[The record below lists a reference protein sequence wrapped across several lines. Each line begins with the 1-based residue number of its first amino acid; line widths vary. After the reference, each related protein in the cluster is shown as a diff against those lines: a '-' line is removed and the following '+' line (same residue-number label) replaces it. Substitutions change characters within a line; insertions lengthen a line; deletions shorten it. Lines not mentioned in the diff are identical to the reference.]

1 MTCQKLSLGV
11 IVCKTFKMLL
21 KTKAQQKWNL
31 RDIAMK
37 MKLFMTSVL
46 STSLLLTAC
55 GGGSSDDSPV
65 TTNPSGTPAN
75 NIQNPVV
82 KVDAYTST
90 NLGSVAAES
99 SVLTYKMLGQSGQEV
114 QATSL
119 VFTPNTPPPTGGWPI
134 VVWAHGT
141 TGVADACAPS
151 KAVLTDST
159 KDLISKLLAAG
170 YVVVAPDYEGLGT
183 SGIHPFLNVKSE
195 AFSITDAVVAT
206 RNYLSQRN
214 LLTSKKWLTV
224 GHSQGGHAALSAAQY
239 ASRAQLDYKGT
250 VAVAPASNLGFILVA
265 GEQAVANAT
274 IDKKIPMYAQLDTY
288 TALVTAGI
296 RNTQP
301 SFNYSQVFTSQTENT
316 AQQAETICAG
326 PLAQALAVNMQTY
339 AATHGGTLDGFTRT
353 QPNFM
358 TVPLV
363 KTFLDKDSQP
373 LQAKVTT
380 PIIIYQ
386 GLADTTV
393 PKVAT
398 DILISNAT
406 VVGTKINSYV
416 TGNWDHNTAMS
427 SNVDNIVGNV
437 QTLLTAQ

>member
-1 MTCQKLSLGV
+1 
-11 IVCKTFKMLL
+11 
-21 KTKAQQKWNL
+21 
-31 RDIAMK
+31 MK
-37 MKLFMTSVL
+37 MNLLMTSVL
-46 STSLLLTAC
+46 STSLFLVAC
-55 GGGSSDDSPV
+55 GGGSSDDGPAP
-65 TTNPSGTPAN
+65 TNPSGTPIN

-82 KVDAYTST
+82 KVEAYTST

-99 SVLTYKMLGQSGQEV
+99 SILTYKMLGQSGQEV

-119 VFTPNTPPPTGGWPI
+119 VFTPNTPTPVGGWPI

-151 KAVLTDST
+151 KAALADST

-206 RNYLSQRN
+206 RNYLLQRN

-224 GHSQGGHAALSAAQY
+224 GHSQGGHAALGAAQY

-250 VAVAPASNLGFILVA
+250 VAVAPASNLGGILVD
-265 GEQAVANAT
+265 GEAQVANAP
-274 IDKKIPMYAQLDTY
+274 IDIKIATYAQLDTY

-301 SFNYSQVFTSQTENT
+301 AFNYSQVFTSQISSI
-316 AQQAETICAG
+316 AAQAENLCSG
-326 PLAQALAVNMQTY
+326 PLYGAFYEGMSNY
-339 AATHGGTLDGFTRT
+339 AKDHNGTLDGFTRT

-358 TVPLV
+358 AVPLV
-363 KTFLDKDSQP
+363 KTFLEKDSQP
-373 LQAKVTT
+373 LQVKVTT

-386 GLADTTV
+386 GIADPTV
-393 PKVAT
+393 PKLAT
-398 DILISNAT
+398 DLLISNAT
-406 VVGTKINSYV
+406 AVGTKINSYV
-416 TGNWDHNTAMS
+416 TGNWDHGTVMS
-427 SNVDNIVGNV
+427 SNVDNIVMDVKN
-437 QTLLTAQ
+437 LISP

>member
-1 MTCQKLSLGV
+1 MP
-11 IVCKTFKMLL
+11 
-21 KTKAQQKWNL
+21 
-31 RDIAMK
+31 MK
-37 MKLFMTSVL
+37 MKLLMTSVL
-46 STSLLLTAC
+46 STSLFLVAC
-55 GGGSSDDSPV
+55 GGGSSDDGPA
-65 TTNPSGTPAN
+65 TTNPSGTPTN

-82 KVDAYTST
+82 KVEAYTST

-99 SVLTYKMLGQSGQEV
+99 SILTYKMLGQRGQEV

-119 VFTPNTPPPTGGWPI
+119 VFTPNTPPPVGGWPI

-141 TGVADACAPS
+141 TGVADVCAPS
-151 KAVLTDST
+151 KAALADST

-183 SGIHPFLNVKSE
+183 PGIHPFLNVKSE
-195 AFSITDAVVAT
+195 AFSITDAVVAA

-214 LLTSKKWLTV
+214 LLTSKKWVTV
-224 GHSQGGHAALSAAQY
+224 GHSQGGHAALGAAQY
-239 ASRAQLDYKGT
+239 ASRAQLEYKGT
-250 VAVAPASNLGFILVA
+250 VAVAPASNLGFILIA
-265 GEQAVANAT
+265 GEQSVAKAT
-274 IDKKIPMYAQLDTY
+274 LDKKISMYAQLDTY

-301 SFNYSQVFTSQTENT
+301 TFDYPQVFTPQISSI
-316 AQQAETICAG
+316 AQQAETICSG
-326 PLAQALAVNMQTY
+326 PLGQAFGAGMTQYVTEHN
-339 AATHGGTLDGFTRT
+339 GTLDGYTRT

-358 TVPLV
+358 AVPLV

-373 LQAKVTT
+373 LQVKVTT

-386 GLADTTV
+386 GLADSTV

-416 TGNWDHNTAMS
+416 TGNWDHGTAMS

-437 QTLLTAQ
+437 QSLLAAQ

>member
-1 MTCQKLSLGV
+1 
-11 IVCKTFKMLL
+11 
-21 KTKAQQKWNL
+21 
-31 RDIAMK
+31 MK

-46 STSLLLTAC
+46 STSLFLVAC
-55 GGGSSDDSPV
+55 GGGSSDDNSAIID
-65 TTNPSGTPAN
+65 PSGTPAN

-99 SVLTYKMLGQSGQEV
+99 SILTYKMLGQSGQEV

-151 KAVLTDST
+151 KAALTDST

-183 SGIHPFLNVKSE
+183 AGIHPFLNVKSE
-195 AFSITDAVVAT
+195 AYSITDAVVAT

-301 SFNYSQVFTSQTENT
+301 SFNYSQVFTSQTEST

-358 TVPLV
+358 AVPVV

-373 LQAKVTT
+373 LQAKVST

>member
-1 MTCQKLSLGV
+1 
-11 IVCKTFKMLL
+11 
-21 KTKAQQKWNL
+21 
-31 RDIAMK
+31 MK
-37 MKLFMTSVL
+37 MKLLMTSVL
-46 STSLLLTAC
+46 STSLFLVAC
-55 GGGSSDDSPV
+55 GGGSSDDGPA
-65 TTNPSGTPAN
+65 TTNPSGTPTN

-82 KVDAYTST
+82 KVEAYTST

-99 SVLTYKMLGQSGQEV
+99 SILTYKMLGQSGQEV

-119 VFTPNTPPPTGGWPI
+119 VFTPITPPPVGGWPI

-151 KAVLTDST
+151 KAALADST

-183 SGIHPFLNVKSE
+183 PGIHPFLNVRSE
-195 AFSITDAVVAT
+195 AFSITDAVVAA

-214 LLTSKKWLTV
+214 LLTSKKWVTV
-224 GHSQGGHAALSAAQY
+224 GHSQGGHAALGAAQY

-250 VAVAPASNLGFILVA
+250 VAVAPASNLGSILVD
-265 GEQAVANAT
+265 GEAQVANAP
-274 IDKKIPMYAQLDTY
+274 IDIKIGTYAQLDTY

-301 SFNYSQVFTSQTENT
+301 SFDYGQVFTSQISSI
-316 AQQAETICAG
+316 AAQAENLCSG
-326 PLAQALAVNMQTY
+326 PLYGAFYEGMSNY
-339 AATHGGTLDGFTRT
+339 AKDHNGTLDGFTRT

-358 TVPLV
+358 AVPLV
-363 KTFLDKDSQP
+363 KTFLEKDSQP
-373 LQAKVTT
+373 LQVKVTT

-386 GLADTTV
+386 GIADPTV
-393 PKVAT
+393 PKLAT
-398 DILISNAT
+398 DLLIFNAT
-406 VVGTKINSYV
+406 AVGTKINNYV
-416 TGNWDHNTAMS
+416 TGNWDHGTAMS

-437 QTLLTAQ
+437 QSLLAAQ

>member
-1 MTCQKLSLGV
+1 
-11 IVCKTFKMLL
+11 
-21 KTKAQQKWNL
+21 
-31 RDIAMK
+31 MK
-37 MKLFMTSVL
+37 MKLLMTSVL
-46 STSLLLTAC
+46 STSLFLVAC
-55 GGGSSDDSPV
+55 GGGSSDDGPA
-65 TTNPSGTPAN
+65 TTNPSGTPIN

-82 KVDAYTST
+82 KVEAYTST

-99 SVLTYKMLGQSGQEV
+99 SILTYKMLGQSGQEV

-119 VFTPNTPPPTGGWPI
+119 VFTPITPPPVGGWPI

-141 TGVADACAPS
+141 TGVADVCAPS
-151 KAVLTDST
+151 KAALADST

-183 SGIHPFLNVKSE
+183 PGIHPFLNVKSE

-214 LLTSKKWLTV
+214 LLTSKKWVTV
-224 GHSQGGHAALSAAQY
+224 GHSQGGHAALGAAQY
-239 ASRAQLDYKGT
+239 ASRAQLEYKGT
-250 VAVAPASNLGFILVA
+250 VAVVPASNLGFILIA
-265 GEQAVANAT
+265 GEQSVANAT
-274 IDKKIPMYAQLDTY
+274 LDKKISMYAQLDTY

-301 SFNYSQVFTSQTENT
+301 TFDYSQVFTPQISSI
-316 AQQAETICAG
+316 AQQAETICSG
-326 PLAQALAVNMQTY
+326 PLGQAFGAGMTQYVTEHN
-339 AATHGGTLDGFTRT
+339 GTLDGYTRT

-358 TVPLV
+358 AVPLV

-373 LQAKVTT
+373 LQVKVTT

-386 GLADTTV
+386 GLADSTV

-416 TGNWDHNTAMS
+416 TGNWDHGTAMS

-437 QTLLTAQ
+437 QSLLAAQ

>member
-1 MTCQKLSLGV
+1 
-11 IVCKTFKMLL
+11 
-21 KTKAQQKWNL
+21 
-31 RDIAMK
+31 MK
-37 MKLFMTSVL
+37 MKLLMTSVL
-46 STSLLLTAC
+46 STSLFLVAC
-55 GGGSSDDSPV
+55 GGGSSDDGPA
-65 TTNPSGTPAN
+65 TTNPSGTPIN

-82 KVDAYTST
+82 KVEAYTST

-99 SVLTYKMLGQSGQEV
+99 SILTYKMLGQSGQEV

-119 VFTPNTPPPTGGWPI
+119 VFTPITPPPVGGWPI

-151 KAVLTDST
+151 KAALADST

-183 SGIHPFLNVKSE
+183 PGIHPFLNVKSE
-195 AFSITDAVVAT
+195 AFSITDAVVAA

-214 LLTSKKWLTV
+214 LLTSKKWVTV
-224 GHSQGGHAALSAAQY
+224 GHSQGGHAALGAAQY

-250 VAVAPASNLGFILVA
+250 VAVAPASNLGSILVD
-265 GEQAVANAT
+265 GEAQVANAP
-274 IDKKIPMYAQLDTY
+274 IDIKIGTYAQLDTY

-301 SFNYSQVFTSQTENT
+301 SFDYGQVFNSQISSI
-316 AQQAETICAG
+316 AAQAENLCSG
-326 PLAQALAVNMQTY
+326 PLYGAFYEGMSNY
-339 AATHGGTLDGFTRT
+339 AKDHNGTLDGFTRT

-358 TVPLV
+358 AVPLV
-363 KTFLDKDSQP
+363 KIFLEKDSQP
-373 LQAKVTT
+373 LQVKVTT

-386 GLADTTV
+386 GIADPTV
-393 PKVAT
+393 PKLAT
-398 DILISNAT
+398 DLLISNAT
-406 VVGTKINSYV
+406 AVGTKINNYV
-416 TGNWDHNTAMS
+416 TGNWDHGTAMS

-437 QTLLTAQ
+437 QSLLEAQ

>member
-1 MTCQKLSLGV
+1 
-11 IVCKTFKMLL
+11 
-21 KTKAQQKWNL
+21 
-31 RDIAMK
+31 MK

-99 SVLTYKMLGQSGQEV
+99 SILTYKMLGQSGQEV

-141 TGVADACAPS
+141 TGVADVCAPS
-151 KAVLTDST
+151 KAALTDST

-301 SFNYSQVFTSQTENT
+301 SFNYSQVFTSQTEST

-358 TVPLV
+358 AVPLV

-373 LQAKVTT
+373 LQAKVST

-416 TGNWDHNTAMS
+416 TGNWDHGTAMS

>member
-1 MTCQKLSLGV
+1 
-11 IVCKTFKMLL
+11 
-21 KTKAQQKWNL
+21 
-31 RDIAMK
+31 MK
-37 MKLFMTSVL
+37 MKLLMTSVL
-46 STSLLLTAC
+46 STSLFLVAC
-55 GGGSSDDSPV
+55 GGGSSDDGPA
-65 TTNPSGTPAN
+65 TTNPSGTPTN

-82 KVDAYTST
+82 KVEAYTST

-99 SVLTYKMLGQSGQEV
+99 SILTYKMLGQSGQEV

-119 VFTPNTPPPTGGWPI
+119 VFTPNTPPPVGGWPI

-141 TGVADACAPS
+141 TGVADVCAPS
-151 KAVLTDST
+151 KAALADST

-183 SGIHPFLNVKSE
+183 PGIHPFLNVKSE
-195 AFSITDAVVAT
+195 AFSITDAVVAA

-214 LLTSKKWLTV
+214 LLTSKKWVTV
-224 GHSQGGHAALSAAQY
+224 GHSQGGHAALGAAQY

-250 VAVAPASNLGFILVA
+250 VAVAPASNLGSILVD
-265 GEQAVANAT
+265 GEAQVANAP
-274 IDKKIPMYAQLDTY
+274 IDIKIGTYAQLDTY

-301 SFNYSQVFTSQTENT
+301 SFDYGQVFTSQISSI
-316 AQQAETICAG
+316 AAQAENLCSG
-326 PLAQALAVNMQTY
+326 PLYGAFYEGMSNY
-339 AATHGGTLDGFTRT
+339 AKDHNGTLDGFIRT

-358 TVPLV
+358 AVPLV

-373 LQAKVTT
+373 LQVKVTT

-386 GLADTTV
+386 GLADSTV
-393 PKVAT
+393 PKLAT
-398 DILISNAT
+398 DLLIFNAT

-416 TGNWDHNTAMS
+416 TGNWDHGTAMS
-427 SNVDNIVGNV
+427 SNVDNIVGSV
-437 QTLLTAQ
+437 QTLLSAQ

>member
-1 MTCQKLSLGV
+1 ME
-11 IVCKTFKMLL
+11 FKGY
-21 KTKAQQKWNL
+21 
-31 RDIAMK
+31 IAMK
-37 MKLFMTSVL
+37 MKLLMTSVL
-46 STSLLLTAC
+46 STSLFLVAC
-55 GGGSSDDSPV
+55 GGGSSDDDSPIV
-65 TTNPSGTPAN
+65 DPSGTPTN

-99 SVLTYKMLGQSGQEV
+99 SILTYKMLGQSGQEV

-119 VFTPNTPPPTGGWPI
+119 VFTPNTPPPAGGWPI

-151 KAVLTDST
+151 KAALADST

-183 SGIHPFLNVKSE
+183 PGIHPFLNVKSE
-195 AFSITDAVVAT
+195 AFSITDAVVAA
-206 RNYLSQRN
+206 RNYLTQRN
-214 LLTSKKWLTV
+214 LLTSKKWMTV
-224 GHSQGGHAALSAAQY
+224 GHSQGGNAALGAAQY

-250 VAVAPASNLGFILVA
+250 VAVAPASNLGSILVA
-265 GEQAVANAT
+265 GEAQVANAP
-274 IDKKIPMYAQLDTY
+274 IDIKIGTYAQLDTY

-301 SFNYSQVFTSQTENT
+301 SFDYGQVFTSQISGT
-316 AQQAETICAG
+316 AAQAETICAG
-326 PLAQALAVNMQTY
+326 PLEDAFIKAMDDYKKAN
-339 AATHGGTLDGFTRT
+339 GGTLDGYTRT

-358 TVPLV
+358 AVPLV

-386 GLADTTV
+386 GLGDTTV
-393 PKVAT
+393 PKLAT
-398 DILISNAT
+398 DLLIFNAT
-406 VVGTKINSYV
+406 TVGTKINSYV
-416 TGNWDHNTAMS
+416 TGNWDHNTAMT

>member
-1 MTCQKLSLGV
+1 
-11 IVCKTFKMLL
+11 
-21 KTKAQQKWNL
+21 
-31 RDIAMK
+31 MK
-37 MKLFMTSVL
+37 MKLLMTSVL
-46 STSLLLTAC
+46 STSLFLVAC
-55 GGGSSDDSPV
+55 GGGSSDDGPA
-65 TTNPSGTPAN
+65 TTNPSGTPTN

-82 KVDAYTST
+82 KVEAYTST

-99 SVLTYKMLGQSGQEV
+99 SILTYKMLGQSGQEV

-119 VFTPNTPPPTGGWPI
+119 VFTPNTPPPVGGWPI

-141 TGVADACAPS
+141 TGVADVCAPS
-151 KAVLTDST
+151 KAALADST

-183 SGIHPFLNVKSE
+183 PGIHPFLNVKSE
-195 AFSITDAVVAT
+195 AFSITDAVVAA

-214 LLTSKKWLTV
+214 LLTSKKWVTV
-224 GHSQGGHAALSAAQY
+224 GHSQGGHAALGAAQY
-239 ASRAQLDYKGT
+239 ASRAQLEYKGT
-250 VAVAPASNLGFILVA
+250 VAVAPASNLGFILIA
-265 GEQAVANAT
+265 GEQSVANAT
-274 IDKKIPMYAQLDTY
+274 LDKKISMYAQLDTY

-301 SFNYSQVFTSQTENT
+301 TFDYPQVFTLQISSI
-316 AQQAETICAG
+316 AQQAETICSG
-326 PLAQALAVNMQTY
+326 PLGQAFGAGMTQYVTEHN
-339 AATHGGTLDGFTRT
+339 GTLDGYTRT

-358 TVPLV
+358 AVPLV
-363 KTFLDKDSQP
+363 KTFLEKDSQP
-373 LQAKVTT
+373 LQVKVTT

-386 GLADTTV
+386 GLADSTV

-416 TGNWDHNTAMS
+416 TGNWDHGTAMS

-437 QTLLTAQ
+437 QSLLAAQ

>member
-1 MTCQKLSLGV
+1 
-11 IVCKTFKMLL
+11 
-21 KTKAQQKWNL
+21 
-31 RDIAMK
+31 MK
-37 MKLFMTSVL
+37 MNLLMTSVL
-46 STSLLLTAC
+46 STSLFLVAC
-55 GGGSSDDSPV
+55 GGGSSDDGPAP
-65 TTNPSGTPAN
+65 TNPSGTPTN

-82 KVDAYTST
+82 KVETYTST
-90 NLGSVAAES
+90 NLGTVAAES
-99 SVLTYKMLGQSGQEV
+99 SILTYKMLGQSGQEV

-119 VFTPNTPPPTGGWPI
+119 VFTPNNPPPVGGWPI

-151 KAVLTDST
+151 KAALAEST
-159 KDLISKLLAAG
+159 KDLISKLLTAG

-183 SGIHPFLNVKSE
+183 PGIHPFLNVKSE

-224 GHSQGGHAALSAAQY
+224 GHSQGGHAALGAAQY

-250 VAVAPASNLGFILVA
+250 VAVAPASNLGGILVD
-265 GEQAVANAT
+265 GEAQVANAP
-274 IDKKIPMYAQLDTY
+274 IDIKIATYAQLDTY

-301 SFNYSQVFTSQTENT
+301 AFNYSQVFTSQISSI
-316 AQQAETICAG
+316 AAQAENLCSG
-326 PLAQALAVNMQTY
+326 PLYGAFYEGMSNY
-339 AATHGGTLDGFTRT
+339 AKDHNGTLDGFTRT

-358 TVPLV
+358 AVPLV
-363 KTFLDKDSQP
+363 KTFLEKDSQP
-373 LQAKVTT
+373 LQVKVTT

-386 GLADTTV
+386 GIADPTV
-393 PKVAT
+393 PKLAT
-398 DILISNAT
+398 DLLIFNAT
-406 VVGTKINSYV
+406 TLGTKINSYV
-416 TGNWDHNTAMS
+416 TGNWDHGTVMS

-437 QTLLTAQ
+437 QSLLAAQ

>member
-1 MTCQKLSLGV
+1 
-11 IVCKTFKMLL
+11 
-21 KTKAQQKWNL
+21 
-31 RDIAMK
+31 MK
-37 MKLFMTSVL
+37 MKLLMTSVL
-46 STSLLLTAC
+46 STSLFLVAC
-55 GGGSSDDSPV
+55 GGGSSDDGPA
-65 TTNPSGTPAN
+65 TTNPSGTPTN

-82 KVDAYTST
+82 KVEAYTST

-99 SVLTYKMLGQSGQEV
+99 SILTYKMLGQSGQEV

-119 VFTPNTPPPTGGWPI
+119 VFTPNTQPPVGGWPI

-141 TGVADACAPS
+141 TGVADVCAPS
-151 KAVLTDST
+151 KAALADST

-183 SGIHPFLNVKSE
+183 PGIHPFLNVKSE

-214 LLTSKKWLTV
+214 LLTSKKWVTV
-224 GHSQGGHAALSAAQY
+224 GHSQGGHAALGAAQY

-250 VAVAPASNLGFILVA
+250 VAVAPASNLGSILVD
-265 GEQAVANAT
+265 GEAQVANAP
-274 IDKKIPMYAQLDTY
+274 IDIKIGTYAQLDTY

-301 SFNYSQVFTSQTENT
+301 SFDYGQVFTSQISSI
-316 AQQAETICAG
+316 AAQAENLCSG
-326 PLAQALAVNMQTY
+326 PLYGAFYEGMSNY
-339 AATHGGTLDGFTRT
+339 AKDHNGTLDGFTRT

-358 TVPLV
+358 AVPLV

-373 LQAKVTT
+373 LQVKVTT

-386 GLADTTV
+386 GIADPTV
-393 PKVAT
+393 PKLAT
-398 DILISNAT
+398 DLLISNAT
-406 VVGTKINSYV
+406 AVGTKINNYV
-416 TGNWDHNTAMS
+416 TGNWDHGTAMS

-437 QTLLTAQ
+437 QSLLAVQ

>member
-1 MTCQKLSLGV
+1 
-11 IVCKTFKMLL
+11 
-21 KTKAQQKWNL
+21 
-31 RDIAMK
+31 MK
-37 MKLFMTSVL
+37 MKLLMTSVL
-46 STSLLLTAC
+46 STSLFLVAC
-55 GGGSSDDSPV
+55 GGGSSDDGPA
-65 TTNPSGTPAN
+65 TTNPSGTPTN

-82 KVDAYTST
+82 KVEAYTST

-99 SVLTYKMLGQSGQEV
+99 SILTYKMLGQSGQEV

-119 VFTPNTPPPTGGWPI
+119 VFTPNTPPPVGGWPI

-141 TGVADACAPS
+141 TGVADVCAPS
-151 KAVLTDST
+151 KAALADST

-183 SGIHPFLNVKSE
+183 PGIHPFLNVKSE

-214 LLTSKKWLTV
+214 LLTSKKWVNV
-224 GHSQGGHAALSAAQY
+224 GHSQGGHAALGAAQY
-239 ASRAQLDYKGT
+239 ASRAQLEYKGT
-250 VAVAPASNLGFILVA
+250 VAVAPASNLGFILIA
-265 GEQAVANAT
+265 GEQSVANAT
-274 IDKKIPMYAQLDTY
+274 LDKKISMYAQLDTY

-301 SFNYSQVFTSQTENT
+301 TFDYPQVFTPQISSI
-316 AQQAETICAG
+316 AQQAETICSG
-326 PLAQALAVNMQTY
+326 PLGQAFGAGMTQYVTEHN
-339 AATHGGTLDGFTRT
+339 GTLDGYTRT

-358 TVPLV
+358 AVPLV

-373 LQAKVTT
+373 LQVKVTT

-386 GLADTTV
+386 GLADSTV

-416 TGNWDHNTAMS
+416 TGNWDHGTAMS

-437 QTLLTAQ
+437 QSLLAAQ

>member
-1 MTCQKLSLGV
+1 
-11 IVCKTFKMLL
+11 
-21 KTKAQQKWNL
+21 
-31 RDIAMK
+31 MK
-37 MKLFMTSVL
+37 MKLLITSVL
-46 STSLLLTAC
+46 STSLFLVAC
-55 GGGSSDDSPV
+55 GGGSSDDGPA
-65 TTNPSGTPAN
+65 TTNPSGTPIN

-82 KVDAYTST
+82 KVEAYTST

-99 SVLTYKMLGQSGQEV
+99 SILTYKMLGQSGQEV

-119 VFTPNTPPPTGGWPI
+119 VFTPNTQPPVGGWPI

-141 TGVADACAPS
+141 TGVADVCAPS
-151 KAVLTDST
+151 KAALADST

-183 SGIHPFLNVKSE
+183 PGIHPFLNVKSE

-214 LLTSKKWLTV
+214 LLTSKKWVTV
-224 GHSQGGHAALSAAQY
+224 GHSQGGHAALGAAQY
-239 ASRAQLDYKGT
+239 ASRAQLEYKGT
-250 VAVAPASNLGFILVA
+250 VAVAPASNLGFILIA
-265 GEQAVANAT
+265 GEQSVANAT
-274 IDKKIPMYAQLDTY
+274 LDKKISMYAQLDTY

-301 SFNYSQVFTSQTENT
+301 TFDYPQVFTPQISSI
-316 AQQAETICAG
+316 AQQAETICPG
-326 PLAQALAVNMQTY
+326 PLGQAFGAGMTQYVTEHN
-339 AATHGGTLDGFTRT
+339 GTLDGYTRT

-358 TVPLV
+358 AVPLV

-373 LQAKVTT
+373 LQVKVTT

-386 GLADTTV
+386 GLADSTV

-416 TGNWDHNTAMS
+416 TGNWDHGTAMS

-437 QTLLTAQ
+437 QSLLAAQYSY

>member
-1 MTCQKLSLGV
+1 
-11 IVCKTFKMLL
+11 
-21 KTKAQQKWNL
+21 
-31 RDIAMK
+31 MK
-37 MKLFMTSVL
+37 MKLLMTSVL
-46 STSLLLTAC
+46 STSLFLVAC
-55 GGGSSDDSPV
+55 GGGSSDDGPA
-65 TTNPSGTPAN
+65 TTNPSGTPTN

-82 KVDAYTST
+82 KVEAYTST

-99 SVLTYKMLGQSGQEV
+99 SILTYKMLGQSGQEV

-119 VFTPNTPPPTGGWPI
+119 VFTPNTPPPVGGWPI

-141 TGVADACAPS
+141 TGVADVCAPS
-151 KAVLTDST
+151 KAALADST

-170 YVVVAPDYEGLGT
+170 YVIVAPDYEGLGT
-183 SGIHPFLNVKSE
+183 PGIHPFLNVKSE
-195 AFSITDAVVAT
+195 AFSITDAVVAA

-214 LLTSKKWLTV
+214 LLTSKKWVTV
-224 GHSQGGHAALSAAQY
+224 GHSQGGHAALGAAQY

-250 VAVAPASNLGFILVA
+250 VAVAPASNLGSILVD
-265 GEQAVANAT
+265 GEAQVANAP
-274 IDKKIPMYAQLDTY
+274 IDIKIGTYAQLDTY

-301 SFNYSQVFTSQTENT
+301 SFDYGQVFTSQISSI
-316 AQQAETICAG
+316 AAQAENLCSG
-326 PLAQALAVNMQTY
+326 PLYGAFYEGMSNY
-339 AATHGGTLDGFTRT
+339 AKDHNGTLDGFTRT

-358 TVPLV
+358 AVPLV
-363 KTFLDKDSQP
+363 KTFLEKDSQP
-373 LQAKVTT
+373 LQVKVTT

-386 GLADTTV
+386 GLADSTV

-416 TGNWDHNTAMS
+416 TGNWDHGTAMS

-437 QTLLTAQ
+437 QSLLVAQ

>member
-1 MTCQKLSLGV
+1 MKIKLL
-11 IVCKTFKMLL
+11 
-21 KTKAQQKWNL
+21 
-31 RDIAMK
+31 
-37 MKLFMTSVL
+37 MTSVL
-46 STSLLLTAC
+46 STSLFLVAC
-55 GGGSSDDSPV
+55 GGSSSDDDTPIV
-65 TTNPSGTPAN
+65 DPSGTPVN

-90 NLGSVAAES
+90 NLGTVAAES
-99 SVLTYKMLGQSGQEV
+99 SILTYKMLGQSGQEV

-119 VFTPNTPPPTGGWPI
+119 VFTPNTPPPAGGWPI

-141 TGVADACAPS
+141 TGVADVCAPS
-151 KAVLTDST
+151 KAALADST

-183 SGIHPFLNVKSE
+183 PGIHPFLNVKSE

-206 RNYLSQRN
+206 RNYLTQRN

-250 VAVAPASNLGFILVA
+250 VAVAPASNLGFILIA
-265 GEQAVANAT
+265 GEQSVANAT
-274 IDKKIPMYAQLDTY
+274 LDKKIPMYAQLNTY
-288 TALVTAGI
+288 TALVTAGM

-301 SFNYSQVFTSQTENT
+301 SFDYSQVFTSQISGI
-316 AQQAETICAG
+316 AAQAEMICSG
-326 PLAQALAVNMQTY
+326 PLGQAFGADMTDY
-339 AATHGGTLDGFTRT
+339 ATKHSGTLDGYMRT

-358 TVPLV
+358 AVALV

-386 GLADTTV
+386 GVGDTTV

-416 TGNWDHNTAMS
+416 TGNWDHGTVMS
-427 SNVDNIVGNV
+427 TNVDNIVGNV

>member
-1 MTCQKLSLGV
+1 
-11 IVCKTFKMLL
+11 
-21 KTKAQQKWNL
+21 
-31 RDIAMK
+31 MK
-37 MKLFMTSVL
+37 MKLLMMSVL
-46 STSLLLTAC
+46 STSLFLVAC
-55 GGGSSDDSPV
+55 GGGSSDDGPA
-65 TTNPSGTPAN
+65 TTNPSGTPIN

-82 KVDAYTST
+82 KVEAYTST

-99 SVLTYKMLGQSGQEV
+99 SILTYKMLGQSGQEV

-119 VFTPNTPPPTGGWPI
+119 VFTPITPPPVGGWPI

-151 KAVLTDST
+151 KAALADST

-183 SGIHPFLNVKSE
+183 PGIHPFLNVKSE
-195 AFSITDAVVAT
+195 AFSITDAVVAA

-214 LLTSKKWLTV
+214 LLTSKKWVTV
-224 GHSQGGHAALSAAQY
+224 GHSQGGHAALEAAQY

-250 VAVAPASNLGFILVA
+250 VAVAPASNLGSILVD
-265 GEQAVANAT
+265 GEAQVANAP
-274 IDKKIPMYAQLDTY
+274 IDIKIGTYAQLDTY

-301 SFNYSQVFTSQTENT
+301 SFDYGQVFTSQISSI
-316 AQQAETICAG
+316 AAQAENLCSG
-326 PLAQALAVNMQTY
+326 PLYGAFYEGMSNY
-339 AATHGGTLDGFTRT
+339 AKDHNGTLDGFTRT

-358 TVPLV
+358 AVPLV

-373 LQAKVTT
+373 LQVKVTT

-386 GLADTTV
+386 GIADPTV
-393 PKVAT
+393 PKLAT
-398 DILISNAT
+398 DLLISNAT
-406 VVGTKINSYV
+406 AVGTKINNYV
-416 TGNWDHNTAMS
+416 TGNWDHGTAMS

-437 QTLLTAQ
+437 QSLLAAQ

>member
-1 MTCQKLSLGV
+1 
-11 IVCKTFKMLL
+11 
-21 KTKAQQKWNL
+21 
-31 RDIAMK
+31 MK
-37 MKLFMTSVL
+37 MKLLMTSVL
-46 STSLLLTAC
+46 STSLFLVAC
-55 GGGSSDDSPV
+55 GGGSSDDGPA
-65 TTNPSGTPAN
+65 TTNPSGTPTN

-82 KVDAYTST
+82 KVEAYTST

-99 SVLTYKMLGQSGQEV
+99 SILTYKMLGQSGQEV

-119 VFTPNTPPPTGGWPI
+119 VFTPNTPPPVGGWPI

-141 TGVADACAPS
+141 TGVADVCAPS
-151 KAVLTDST
+151 KAVLADST

-183 SGIHPFLNVKSE
+183 PGIHPFLNVKSE
-195 AFSITDAVVAT
+195 AFSITDAVVAA

-214 LLTSKKWLTV
+214 LLTSKKWVTV
-224 GHSQGGHAALSAAQY
+224 GHSQGGHAALGAAQY
-239 ASRAQLDYKGT
+239 ASRAQLEYKGT
-250 VAVAPASNLGFILVA
+250 VAVAPASNLGFILIA
-265 GEQAVANAT
+265 GEQSVANAT
-274 IDKKIPMYAQLDTY
+274 LDKKISMYAQLDTY

-301 SFNYSQVFTSQTENT
+301 TFDYPQVFTPQISSI
-316 AQQAETICAG
+316 AQQAETICSG
-326 PLAQALAVNMQTY
+326 PLGQAFGAGMTQYVTEHN
-339 AATHGGTLDGFTRT
+339 GTLDGYTRT

-358 TVPLV
+358 AVPLV

-373 LQAKVTT
+373 LQVKVTT

-386 GLADTTV
+386 GLADSTV

-416 TGNWDHNTAMS
+416 TGNWDHGTAMS

-437 QTLLTAQ
+437 QSLLAAQ

>member
-1 MTCQKLSLGV
+1 
-11 IVCKTFKMLL
+11 
-21 KTKAQQKWNL
+21 
-31 RDIAMK
+31 MK
-37 MKLFMTSVL
+37 MKLLMTSVL
-46 STSLLLTAC
+46 STSLFLVAC
-55 GGGSSDDSPV
+55 GGGSSDDGPA
-65 TTNPSGTPAN
+65 TTNPSGTPTN

-82 KVDAYTST
+82 KVEAYTST

-99 SVLTYKMLGQSGQEV
+99 SILTYKMLGQSGQEV

-119 VFTPNTPPPTGGWPI
+119 VFTPNTPPPVGGWPI

-141 TGVADACAPS
+141 TGVADVCAPS
-151 KAVLTDST
+151 KAALADST

-183 SGIHPFLNVKSE
+183 PGIHPFLNVKSE
-195 AFSITDAVVAT
+195 AFSITDAVVAA

-214 LLTSKKWLTV
+214 LLTSKKWVTV
-224 GHSQGGHAALSAAQY
+224 GHSQGGHAALGAAQY

-250 VAVAPASNLGFILVA
+250 VAVAPASNLGSILVD
-265 GEQAVANAT
+265 GEAQVANAP
-274 IDKKIPMYAQLDTY
+274 IDIKIGIYAQLDTY

-301 SFNYSQVFTSQTENT
+301 SFDYGQVFTSQISSI
-316 AQQAETICAG
+316 AAQAENLCSG
-326 PLAQALAVNMQTY
+326 PLYGAFYEGMSNY
-339 AATHGGTLDGFTRT
+339 AKDHNGTLDGFTRT

-358 TVPLV
+358 AVPLV

-373 LQAKVTT
+373 LQVKVTT

-386 GLADTTV
+386 GIADPTV
-393 PKVAT
+393 PKLAT
-398 DILISNAT
+398 DLLISNAT
-406 VVGTKINSYV
+406 AAGTKINNYV
-416 TGNWDHNTAMS
+416 TGNWDHGTAMS

-437 QTLLTAQ
+437 QSLLAAQ

>member
-1 MTCQKLSLGV
+1 
-11 IVCKTFKMLL
+11 
-21 KTKAQQKWNL
+21 
-31 RDIAMK
+31 MK
-37 MKLFMTSVL
+37 MKLLMTSVL
-46 STSLLLTAC
+46 STSLFLVAC
-55 GGGSSDDSPV
+55 GGGSSDDGPA
-65 TTNPSGTPAN
+65 TTNPSGTPTN

-82 KVDAYTST
+82 KVEAYTST

-99 SVLTYKMLGQSGQEV
+99 SILTYKMLGQSGQEV

-119 VFTPNTPPPTGGWPI
+119 VFTPNTPPPVGGWPI

-141 TGVADACAPS
+141 TGVADVCAPS
-151 KAVLTDST
+151 KAALADST

-183 SGIHPFLNVKSE
+183 PGIHPFLNVKSE

-214 LLTSKKWLTV
+214 LLTSKKWVTV
-224 GHSQGGHAALSAAQY
+224 GHSQGGHAALGAAQY
-239 ASRAQLDYKGT
+239 ASRAQLEYKGT
-250 VAVAPASNLGFILVA
+250 VAVAPASNLGFILIA
-265 GEQAVANAT
+265 GEQSVANAT
-274 IDKKIPMYAQLDTY
+274 LDKKISMYAQLDTY

-301 SFNYSQVFTSQTENT
+301 TFDYPQIFTPQISSI
-316 AQQAETICAG
+316 AQQAETICSG
-326 PLAQALAVNMQTY
+326 PLGQAFGAGMTQYVTEHN
-339 AATHGGTLDGFTRT
+339 GTLDGYTRT

-358 TVPLV
+358 AVPLV

-373 LQAKVTT
+373 LQVKVTT

-386 GLADTTV
+386 GLADSTV

-416 TGNWDHNTAMS
+416 TGNWDHGTAMS

-437 QTLLTAQ
+437 QSLLAAQ

>member
-1 MTCQKLSLGV
+1 
-11 IVCKTFKMLL
+11 
-21 KTKAQQKWNL
+21 
-31 RDIAMK
+31 MK
-37 MKLFMTSVL
+37 MNLLMTSVL
-46 STSLLLTAC
+46 STSLFLVAC
-55 GGGSSDDSPV
+55 GGGSSDDGSAP
-65 TTNPSGTPAN
+65 TNPSGTPTN

-82 KVDAYTST
+82 KVEAYTST

-99 SVLTYKMLGQSGQEV
+99 SILTYKMLGQSGQEV

-119 VFTPNTPPPTGGWPI
+119 VFTPNTPPPVGGWPI

-151 KAVLTDST
+151 KAALADST

-183 SGIHPFLNVKSE
+183 PGIHPFLNVKSE

-206 RNYLSQRN
+206 RNYLLQRN

-224 GHSQGGHAALSAAQY
+224 GHSQGGHAALGAAQY

-250 VAVAPASNLGFILVA
+250 VAVAPASNLGGILVD
-265 GEQAVANAT
+265 GEAQVANAP
-274 IDKKIPMYAQLDTY
+274 IDIKIATYAQLDTY

-301 SFNYSQVFTSQTENT
+301 AFNYSQVFTSQVSSI
-316 AQQAETICAG
+316 AAQAENLCSG
-326 PLAQALAVNMQTY
+326 PLYGAFYEGMSNY
-339 AATHGGTLDGFTRT
+339 AKDHNDTLDGFTRT

-358 TVPLV
+358 AVPLV
-363 KTFLDKDSQP
+363 KTFLEKDSQP
-373 LQAKVTT
+373 LQVKVTT

-386 GLADTTV
+386 GIADPTV
-393 PKVAT
+393 PKLAT
-398 DILISNAT
+398 DLLIFNAT
-406 VVGTKINSYV
+406 TLGTKINSYV
-416 TGNWDHNTAMS
+416 TGNWDHGTAMS

-437 QTLLTAQ
+437 QTLLTSQ

>member
-1 MTCQKLSLGV
+1 
-11 IVCKTFKMLL
+11 
-21 KTKAQQKWNL
+21 
-31 RDIAMK
+31 MK
-37 MKLFMTSVL
+37 MKLLMTSVL
-46 STSLLLTAC
+46 STSLFLVAC
-55 GGGSSDDSPV
+55 GGGSSNDGPA
-65 TTNPSGTPAN
+65 TTNPSGTPTN

-82 KVDAYTST
+82 KVEAYTST

-99 SVLTYKMLGQSGQEV
+99 SILTYKMLGQSGQEV

-119 VFTPNTPPPTGGWPI
+119 VFTPNTPPPVGGWPI

-151 KAVLTDST
+151 KAALADST

-183 SGIHPFLNVKSE
+183 PGIHPFLNVKSE

-214 LLTSKKWLTV
+214 LLTSKKWVTV
-224 GHSQGGHAALSAAQY
+224 GHSQGGHAALGAAQY

-250 VAVAPASNLGFILVA
+250 VAVAPASNLGSILVD
-265 GEQAVANAT
+265 GEAQVANAP
-274 IDKKIPMYAQLDTY
+274 IDIKIGTYAQLDTY

-301 SFNYSQVFTSQTENT
+301 SFDYGQVFTSQISSI
-316 AQQAETICAG
+316 AAQAENLCSG
-326 PLAQALAVNMQTY
+326 PLYGAFYEGMSNY
-339 AATHGGTLDGFTRT
+339 AKDHNGTLDGFTRT

-358 TVPLV
+358 AVPLV

-373 LQAKVTT
+373 LQVKVTT

-386 GLADTTV
+386 GIADPTV
-393 PKVAT
+393 PKLAT
-398 DILISNAT
+398 DLLIANAT
-406 VVGTKINSYV
+406 AVGTKINNYV
-416 TGNWDHNTAMS
+416 TGNWDHGTAMS

-437 QTLLTAQ
+437 QSLLAVQ

>member
-1 MTCQKLSLGV
+1 
-11 IVCKTFKMLL
+11 
-21 KTKAQQKWNL
+21 
-31 RDIAMK
+31 MK
-37 MKLFMTSVL
+37 MKLLMTSVL
-46 STSLLLTAC
+46 STSLFLVAC
-55 GGGSSDDSPV
+55 GGGSSDDGAPS
-65 TTNPSGTPAN
+65 TNPSGIPTN

-151 KAVLTDST
+151 KAALTDST

-183 SGIHPFLNVKSE
+183 PGIHPFLNVKSE

-206 RNYLSQRN
+206 RNYLLQRN

-224 GHSQGGHAALSAAQY
+224 GHSQGGNAALGAAQY

-250 VAVAPASNLGFILVA
+250 VAVAPASNLGSILVD
-265 GEQAVANAT
+265 GEAQVANAP
-274 IDKKIPMYAQLDTY
+274 IDIKIATYAQLDTY

-301 SFNYSQVFTSQTENT
+301 SFDYGQVFTSQISSI
-316 AQQAETICAG
+316 AAQAENLCSG
-326 PLAQALAVNMQTY
+326 PLYGAFYEGMSNY
-339 AATHGGTLDGFTRT
+339 AKDHNGTLDGFTRT

-358 TVPLV
+358 AVPLV
-363 KTFLDKDSQP
+363 KTFLEKDSQP
-373 LQAKVTT
+373 LQVKVTT

-386 GLADTTV
+386 GIADPTV
-393 PKVAT
+393 PKLAT
-398 DILISNAT
+398 DLLIFNAT
-406 VVGTKINSYV
+406 TLGTKINSYV

>member
-1 MTCQKLSLGV
+1 
-11 IVCKTFKMLL
+11 
-21 KTKAQQKWNL
+21 
-31 RDIAMK
+31 
-37 MKLFMTSVL
+37 MTSVL
-46 STSLLLTAC
+46 STSLFLVAC
-55 GGGSSDDSPV
+55 GGGSSDDGPA
-65 TTNPSGTPAN
+65 TTNPSGTPTN

-82 KVDAYTST
+82 KVEAYTST

-99 SVLTYKMLGQSGQEV
+99 SILTYKMLGQSGQEV

-119 VFTPNTPPPTGGWPI
+119 VFTPNTPPPVGGWPI

-141 TGVADACAPS
+141 TGVADVCAPS
-151 KAVLTDST
+151 KAALADST

-183 SGIHPFLNVKSE
+183 PGIHPFLNVKSE

-214 LLTSKKWLTV
+214 LLTSKKWVTV
-224 GHSQGGHAALSAAQY
+224 GHSQGGHAALGAAQY
-239 ASRAQLDYKGT
+239 ASRAQLEYKGT
-250 VAVAPASNLGFILVA
+250 VAVAPASNLGFILIA
-265 GEQAVANAT
+265 GEQSVANAT
-274 IDKKIPMYAQLDTY
+274 LDKKISMYAQLDTY

-301 SFNYSQVFTSQTENT
+301 TFDYPQVFTPQISSI
-316 AQQAETICAG
+316 AQQAETICSG
-326 PLAQALAVNMQTY
+326 PLGQAFGAGMTQYVTEHN
-339 AATHGGTLDGFTRT
+339 GTLDGYTRT

-358 TVPLV
+358 AVPLV

-373 LQAKVTT
+373 LQVKVTT

-386 GLADTTV
+386 GLADSTV

-416 TGNWDHNTAMS
+416 TGNWDHGTAMS

-437 QTLLTAQ
+437 QSLLAAQ

>member
-1 MTCQKLSLGV
+1 
-11 IVCKTFKMLL
+11 
-21 KTKAQQKWNL
+21 
-31 RDIAMK
+31 MK
-37 MKLFMTSVL
+37 MKLLMTSVL
-46 STSLLLTAC
+46 STSLFLVAC
-55 GGGSSDDSPV
+55 GGGSSDDGPA
-65 TTNPSGTPAN
+65 TTNPSGTPIN

-82 KVDAYTST
+82 KVEAYTST

-99 SVLTYKMLGQSGQEV
+99 SILTYKMLGQSGQEV

-119 VFTPNTPPPTGGWPI
+119 VFTPNTQPPVGGWPI

-141 TGVADACAPS
+141 TGVADVCAPS
-151 KAVLTDST
+151 KAALADST

-183 SGIHPFLNVKSE
+183 PGIHPFLNVKSE

-214 LLTSKKWLTV
+214 LLTSKKWVTV
-224 GHSQGGHAALSAAQY
+224 GHSQGGHAALGAAQY

-250 VAVAPASNLGFILVA
+250 VAVAPASNLGFILIA
-265 GEQAVANAT
+265 GEQSVANAT
-274 IDKKIPMYAQLDTY
+274 LDKKISMYAQLDTY

-301 SFNYSQVFTSQTENT
+301 TFDYPQVFTPQISSI
-316 AQQAETICAG
+316 AQQAETICSG
-326 PLAQALAVNMQTY
+326 PLGQTFGAGMTQY
-339 AATHGGTLDGFTRT
+339 ATEHNGTLDGYTRT

-358 TVPLV
+358 AVPLV

-373 LQAKVTT
+373 LQVKVTT

-386 GLADTTV
+386 GLADSTV

-416 TGNWDHNTAMS
+416 TGNWDHGTAMS

-437 QTLLTAQ
+437 QTLLSAQ

>member
-1 MTCQKLSLGV
+1 
-11 IVCKTFKMLL
+11 
-21 KTKAQQKWNL
+21 
-31 RDIAMK
+31 MK
-37 MKLFMTSVL
+37 MNLLMTSVL
-46 STSLLLTAC
+46 STSLFLVAC
-55 GGGSSDDSPV
+55 GGGSSDDGSAP
-65 TTNPSGTPAN
+65 TNPSGTPTN

-82 KVDAYTST
+82 KVEAYTST
-90 NLGSVAAES
+90 NLGTVAAES
-99 SVLTYKMLGQSGQEV
+99 SILTYKMLGQSGQEV

-119 VFTPNTPPPTGGWPI
+119 VFTPNTPPPVGGWPI

-151 KAVLTDST
+151 KAALTEST

-183 SGIHPFLNVKSE
+183 PGIHPFLNVKSE

-224 GHSQGGHAALSAAQY
+224 GHSQGGHAALGAAQY

-250 VAVAPASNLGFILVA
+250 VALAPASNLGFILVA
-265 GEQAVANAT
+265 GEQSVANAT
-274 IDKKIPMYAQLDTY
+274 LDKKISMYAQLDTY

-301 SFNYSQVFTSQTENT
+301 VFNYSQIFTSQVSSI
-316 AQQAETICAG
+316 AAQAETICSG
-326 PLAQALAVNMQTY
+326 PLGQAFGAGMTKY
-339 AATHGGTLDGFTRT
+339 ATDHNGTLDGYTRT

-358 TVPLV
+358 AVQLV

-373 LQAKVTT
+373 LQVKVTT

-386 GLADTTV
+386 GVADTTV

-416 TGNWDHNTAMS
+416 TGNWDHGTVMS

-437 QTLLTAQ
+437 QSLLAVQ

>member
-1 MTCQKLSLGV
+1 
-11 IVCKTFKMLL
+11 
-21 KTKAQQKWNL
+21 
-31 RDIAMK
+31 MK
-37 MKLFMTSVL
+37 MNLLMTSVL
-46 STSLLLTAC
+46 STSLFLVAC
-55 GGGSSDDSPV
+55 GGGSSDDGSAP
-65 TTNPSGTPAN
+65 TNPSGTPTN

-82 KVDAYTST
+82 KVEAYTST

-99 SVLTYKMLGQSGQEV
+99 SILTYKMLGQSGQEV

-119 VFTPNTPPPTGGWPI
+119 VFTPNTPPPVGGWPI

-151 KAVLTDST
+151 KAALTEST

-170 YVVVAPDYEGLGT
+170 YAVVAPDYEGLGT
-183 SGIHPFLNVKSE
+183 PGIHPFLNVKSE

-206 RNYLSQRN
+206 RNYLLQRN

-224 GHSQGGHAALSAAQY
+224 GHSQGGHAALGAAQY

-250 VAVAPASNLGFILVA
+250 VAVAPASNLGSILID
-265 GEQAVANAT
+265 GEAQVANAP
-274 IDKKIPMYAQLDTY
+274 IDIKIATYAQLATY

-301 SFNYSQVFTSQTENT
+301 SFDYGQVFTSQISGI
-316 AQQAETICAG
+316 AAQAETICSGSLGLAFAADMGSYAG
-326 PLAQALAVNMQTY
+326 N
-339 AATHGGTLDGFTRT
+339 HSGTLDGYTRT

-358 TVPLV
+358 AVPLV
-363 KTFLDKDSQP
+363 KTFLDKDSQL

-386 GLADTTV
+386 GVADSTV
-393 PKVAT
+393 PKLAT
-398 DILISNAT
+398 DLLIFNAT
-406 VVGTKINSYV
+406 TLGTKINSYV